1 MQSQCV
7 LSCLE
12 SIQESI
18 AHGWAVMTIRVSTIR
33 VLAVALSSD
42 VVLPPR
48 IHVGGFLSSISS
60 HPLAVAGPPQFII

>member
-33 VLAVALSSD
+33 VLAAALSFAVMLLLQSPAWD
-42 VVLPPR
+42 GLIP
-48 IHVGGFLSSISS
+48 VGS
-60 HPLAVAGPPQFII
+60 FID